1 LPRGLGEDPLSR
13 KRRSASTRKKSGITG
28 SVSMTPH
35 AGTDGPGSV
44 SQSSVFQPTVQGIPT
59 APACNEVFFQRRA
72 DDGSIDDAMI
82 ASVTAN
88 PEPAGI
94 MATPE
99 PIVDTAPA
107 APQELAPVESMVS
120 EPEQELR
127 EAVAPAPAVVTVPLA
142 VEVKPTETER
152 VPSIAVRAIE
162 EPPHAP
168 PENQRGGFLSRILG
182 RRRKQKIS

>member
-1 LPRGLGEDPLSR
+1 MPRGLGEDPLSR
-13 KRRSASTRKKSGITG
+13 KRRSASTRKKSGIAG

-44 SQSSVFQPTVQGIPT
+44 SQSSVFQPAVQGIP
-59 APACNEVFFQRRA
+59 AVPAYNEVFFQRRA
-72 DDGSIDDAMI
+72 DDGSIDNVTV
-82 ASVTAN
+82 ASVAAN

-94 MATPE
+94 VATPE

-107 APQELAPVESMVS
+107 APQELAPVESVVS

-127 EAVAPAPAVVTVPLA
+127 EAVAPAVVTAPLA
-142 VEVKPTETER
+142 VEVKPTETEK
-152 VPSIAVRAIE
+152 VPSIAVGAIE

-168 PENQRGGFLSRILG
+168 PENQRGGFFSRIFG
-182 RRRKQKIS
+182 RRRK